1 MFGED
6 DMLIDICGIVV
17 VDDVE
22 EDEVVELV
30 ELVVDVVDVVVE
42 VEEEVG
48 WLVELVVDVVD
59 VVVDDVEEDEVVEL
73 VELVVDVVDV
83 VVVGSTLTVA
93 VAVALALLESV
104 TVSDIVYMPGS
115 VNVNW
120 LPLSIT
126 LFGTLAYVNEYGGS
140 PVVVMLPL
148 AVLFEIETEPPVFM
162 VFAEAVKDNASL

>member
-6 DMLIDICGIVV
+6 DILIDICGIVV

-22 EDEVVELV
+22 DDEVVVVEVEEEVEGIVELVVDVVDRVVDEVEDDEVVELV
-30 ELVVDVVDVVVE
+30 ELVVDVVDRVVV
-42 VEEEVG
+42 
-48 WLVELVVDVVD
+48 
-59 VVVDDVEEDEVVEL
+59 
-73 VELVVDVVDV
+73 V
-83 VVVGSTLTVA
+83 VVVGNTLTVA

-104 TVSDIVYMPGS
+104 TVSDIVYVPGS

-126 LFGTLAYVNEYGGS
+126 LFGTLVYVNEYGGS

-148 AVLFEIETEPPVFM
+148 AVLFEIETKPPVFM